1 MIDDQIVFRDVR
13 VFDGTSDALT
23 SPTSVLV
30 SGSVIE
36 RVGTV
41 SARDVGRAAT
51 VIEGQGRTLM
61 PGLIDAHWHA
71 FMAAMPM
78 AAAMTADLGYLYAH
92 ATREAERTLLR
103 GFTSVRDAGGPVFGI
118 KRAIDDGTTLGPR
131 IWPSGAMISQTS
143 GHGDFRLPFEVP
155 RADGDLSYAER
166 VGLAVIADGEDEVL
180 RRSRE
185 QLRQG
190 ASQLKLMAG
199 GGVSSHYDP
208 LDATQYTERELRAG
222 VEAASAWGT
231 YVMVHAYTPT
241 AIRNAIAAGVRC
253 IDHGQLMDEDTARLI
268 ADTGTWLCLQ
278 PFLGD
283 DDANPKSDPLGRAKQ
298 EMVARGTEAA
308 FEFATRFGIRT
319 AFGTDTLGS
328 AALAARQGAQLAKLQ
343 RWLSPAEVLRMATS
357 TNAELLALSGPRSP
371 YAGRLGVVDEGAI
384 ADLILVDGDPLQ
396 DLELIGRPDTAFVVI
411 VKGGEVV
418 RSTIA

>member
-1 MIDDQIVFRDVR
+1 MRPSTLA
-13 VFDGTSDALT
+13 GT
-23 SPTSVLV
+23 
-30 SGSVIE
+30 
-36 RVGTV
+36 
-41 SARDVGRAAT
+41 
-51 VIEGQGRTLM
+51 
-61 PGLIDAHWHA
+61 
-71 FMAAMPM
+71 
-78 AAAMTADLGYLYAH
+78 
-92 ATREAERTLLR
+92 
-103 GFTSVRDAGGPVFGI
+103 
-118 KRAIDDGTTLGPR
+118 
-131 IWPSGAMISQTS
+131 PS
-143 GHGDFRLPFEVP
+143 
-155 RADGDLSYAER
+155 
-166 VGLAVIADGEDEVL
+166 
-180 RRSRE
+180 
-185 QLRQG
+185 
-190 ASQLKLMAG
+190 
-199 GGVSSHYDP
+199 
-208 LDATQYTERELRAG
+208 G